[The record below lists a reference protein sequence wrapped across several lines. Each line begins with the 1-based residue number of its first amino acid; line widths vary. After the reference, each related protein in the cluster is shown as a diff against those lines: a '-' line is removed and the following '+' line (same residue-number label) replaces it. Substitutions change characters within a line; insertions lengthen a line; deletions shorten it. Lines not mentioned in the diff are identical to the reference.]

1 MSDADITEIADPG
14 TVATAQIAEHLKF
27 LAYEMESQ
35 GEAWFGKHPTHPNLR
50 LRGLGGGT
58 LIASFFGLKGDP
70 ATAIRFANE
79 LNQKAVVARFL
90 LDPDGDFAME
100 GWIAAPYDRAAFSA
114 WMDTWQRDFGAV
126 VNHPDAQNLL
136 R

>member
-1 MSDADITEIADPG
+1 MSETELANPG
-14 TVATAQIAEHLKF
+14 TVASAEIAEHLTY
-27 LAYEMESQ
+27 LAFEVTQ
-35 GEAWFGKHPTHPNLR
+35 NGEAWFAQHASLPNLR
-50 LRGLGGGT
+50 LRALGNGT

-79 LNQKAVVARFL
+79 INQKAIVARFL
-90 LDPDGDFAME
+90 IDPEGDFAME

-114 WMDTWQRDFGAV
+114 WMDAWQRDFGNV
-126 VNHPDAQNLL
+126 VSHPDAHSLL

>member
-1 MSDADITEIADPG
+1 MSETELANPA
-14 TVATAQIAEHLKF
+14 TVAAAQIADHLTF
-27 LAYEMESQ
+27 LAYEVTQNET
-35 GEAWFGKHPTHPNLR
+35 GEAWFAQHTTQPNLR
-50 LRGLGGGT
+50 LRALGGGT

-90 LDPDGDFAME
+90 IDPDGDFAME
-100 GWIAAPYDRAAFSA
+100 GWIPAPYDRAAFSA

>member
-1 MSDADITEIADPG
+1 MSETELANPA
-14 TVATAQIAEHLKF
+14 TVASAQIAEHLTF
-27 LAYEMESQ
+27 LAYEVSQ
-35 GEAWFGKHPTHPNLR
+35 NGEAWFAQHSTQPNLR
-50 LRGLGGGT
+50 LRALGGGT

-90 LDPDGDFAME
+90 IDPDGDFAME